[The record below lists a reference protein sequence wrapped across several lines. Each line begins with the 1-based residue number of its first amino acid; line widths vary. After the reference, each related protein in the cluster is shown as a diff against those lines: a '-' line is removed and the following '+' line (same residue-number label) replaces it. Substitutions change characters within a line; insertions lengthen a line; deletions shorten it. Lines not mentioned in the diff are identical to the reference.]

1 MDEVYDVVIIG
12 SGPAGLTAGVYS
24 SRAALKTVLL
34 AGAKWGG
41 QLMLTTEVEN
51 FPGFPEGIQG
61 PELMERMRKQAERFG
76 VKIIDENMTDFDFSS
91 QPFKVMYGSNTL
103 VGHSVIIATG
113 AETRWLGLPN
123 EQNLIGRGVSSC
135 APCDAPFFRNK
146 RVMVVGGGDAA
157 MEEAMVLTKFAS
169 EVILVHRRD
178 EFRASKI
185 MLDRVLTHPKVRV
198 IKSSEV
204 VDILGKEKV
213 SGVKVKNLT
222 DGSEQTLEIDG
233 IFVAIGHIPAC
244 KIFGKQVELDEK
256 GYIVSRRHGAFKKQE
271 EDGTERIHD
280 YHTMTSVDGVFVAG
294 DVHDYH
300 YRQAITAS
308 GYGCEA
314 ALEAERWLAQN
325 K

>member
-1 MDEVYDVVIIG
+1 MSEIYDVIIIG
-12 SGPAGLTAGVYS
+12 SGPAGLTAGTYT
-24 SRAALKTVLL
+24 SRAALSTVLL
-34 AGAKWGG
+34 AGVKWGG

-76 VKIIDENMTDFDFSS
+76 VRIIDENMSTFDFSS
-91 QPFKVMYGSNTL
+91 QPFKVSYANQTL
-103 VGHSVIIATG
+103 IGHSVIIATG

-123 EQNLIGRGVSSC
+123 EQRLIGRGVSSC
-135 APCDAPFFRNK
+135 APCDAPFFKNK

-169 EVILVHRRD
+169 EVTLVHRRD

-185 MLDRVLTHPKVRV
+185 MLDRVLNNPKVKV
-198 IKSSEV
+198 IKNAEM
-204 VDILGKEKV
+204 VDIFGEERV
-213 SGVKVKNLT
+213 RGVKIKNIT
-222 DGSEQTLEIDG
+222 DGNIREMETDG
-233 IFVAIGHIPAC
+233 VFVAIGHIPAC
-244 KIFGKQVELDEK
+244 KIFDGSVQLDEK
-256 GYIVSRRHGAFKKQE
+256 GYIVTRRHGTFVKQDD
-271 EDGTERIHD
+271 DGTPTIHD
-280 YHTMTSVDGVFVAG
+280 YHTMTNIDGIFAAG

-314 ALEAERWLAQN
+314 ALEVERWLAQN